1 MSKAC
6 RSDSLD
12 WVSKDAAQI
21 MWSWCHLEVKF
32 FKEVL
37 GCPLAASIWNSCLL
51 RAASGHSVSLI
62 LPLHPFP
69 VLLSSAVHL
78 SLPLP
83 SFGKSVETTFHYLA
97 LQTSSSVPT
106 LDSFCPGRRNGLSN
120 FFHFPRVI
128 FPVRY
133 PARSVHTWKGRLD
146 AVKEGFSL
154 PRAVVAVTL
163 AGGLSPVLALGF
175 LLVNKKIP
183 PSFSEHAHISQNS
196 SLGSNCSKWAF
207 VYFLSTS

>member
-21 MWSWCHLEVKF
+21 IWSWCHLEVKF

-37 GCPLAASIWNSCLL
+37 GCPLAANIWNSCLL
-51 RAASGHSVSLI
+51 RAASGYSVSLI

-78 SLPLP
+78 LLPLP

-133 PARSVHTWKGRLD
+133 PARSVLTWKGRLD

-163 AGGLSPVLALGF
+163 AGGLSPVLAF
-175 LLVNKKIP
+175 KISP
-183 PSFSEHAHISQNS
+183 GE
-196 SLGSNCSKWAF
+196 
-207 VYFLSTS
+207 